1 MAPTYAEINWTGIE
15 FSPEQFA
22 TVTSIDQAAWQAEI
36 KLHDDHFDKL
46 AYHMPQALLDT
57 KAALAKRLAG

>member
-1 MAPTYAEINWTGIE
+1 ME
-15 FSPEQFA
+15 FSPEQFN
-22 TVTSIDQAAWQAEI
+22 TVTSIDKDAWQAEL